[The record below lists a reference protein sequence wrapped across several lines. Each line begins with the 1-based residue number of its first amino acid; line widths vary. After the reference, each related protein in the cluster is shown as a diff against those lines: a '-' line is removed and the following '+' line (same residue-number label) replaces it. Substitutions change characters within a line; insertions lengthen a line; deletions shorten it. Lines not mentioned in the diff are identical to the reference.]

1 MTEQVSSL
9 KRARVP
15 ADSLATDEGLAIEG
29 GTFKWN
35 EVPEQEIKDAPKGK
49 KNGNGKN
56 GKSSRNPSDETVT
69 VVDTESLSGR
79 SGIEDHKFELQDI
92 SVRFPEGELTLI
104 TGPTASGKSA
114 LLVSPCS
121 ARAVSILRWILS

>member
-1 MTEQVSSL
+1 MSSI

-35 EVPEQEIKDAPKGK
+35 EVPEQEIKDATKGK
-49 KNGNGKN
+49 RNGNGKN
-56 GKSSRNPSDETVT
+56 GKSHANESRRPSDETDT
-69 VVDTESLSGR
+69 AVDAESLSGR
-79 SGIEDHKFELQDI
+79 PGIEDHKFELQDI

-121 ARAVSILRWILS
+121 